1 MKYLQKLEG
10 LEGKVLHKNS
20 VIYYTGEEVTVLDTL
35 SSIGIITS
43 QKKPETYNIKDIKQV
58 YQYFCIIGA
67 VMSKNDK
74 GMYTIWNTNKDEQNY
89 WDYKS
94 DNISDISDQ
103 YGEVIG
109 ICVGKGLW
117 ASPTW
122 SGLKNEYNWAYLN
135 TNLFNKYHAENIYGN
150 GWDGT
155 EHMFT
160 KHVDELS
167 TGKNETIWQKLL
179 NESTDDYY
187 LYIPSK
193 FEILRILEDL
203 CDKDHNPE
211 QAGGTSGHT
220 FNKNIGKLFNI
231 QSSKLYITSSQYASA
246 SDYVKYI
253 YCADLSNISFKS
265 TTKNTKLL
273 SIALI
278 HFK

>member
-1 MKYLQKLEG
+1 MKYLQKLDG
-10 LEGKVLHKNS
+10 LEGKVIHKNS

-35 SSIGIITS
+35 SSIGIITE
-43 QKKPETYNIKDIKQV
+43 QKKPMTYNRDEIKQI

-67 VMSKNDK
+67 IMSKNDK
-74 GMYTIWNTNKDEQNY
+74 GMYTIWNTNENEQNY
-89 WDYKS
+89 WNPKS
-94 DNISDISDQ
+94 DVITDISDQ
-103 YGEVIG
+103 YGDIIG

-117 ASPTW
+117 ASPYW
-122 SGLKNEYNWAYLN
+122 SGLKNEYSWAFLN
-135 TNLFNKYHAENIYGN
+135 TNLFNTYHAENIYGN

-160 KHVDELS
+160 KHTNELS
-167 TGKNETIWQKLL
+167 VGKNQTIWQKLL

-203 CDKDHNPE
+203 CDKQHNPE
-211 QAGGTSGHT
+211 QTGGISAHT
-220 FNKNIGKLFNI
+220 FSKNLGKLFNI
-231 QSSKLYITSSQYASA
+231 QSTKLYSTSSQYAST
-246 SDYVKYI
+246 SEYVKYI

-265 TTKNTKLL
+265 TTKNTRLL

>member
-1 MKYLQKLEG
+1 MKYIQKLDG
-10 LEGKVLHKNS
+10 LEGKVIHKNS
-20 VIYYTGEEVTVLDTL
+20 VIYYTGEDVTVLDSL
-35 SSIGIITS
+35 SSIGIITE
-43 QKKPETYNIKDIKQV
+43 QKHPMAYNRDKIKQI

-67 VMSKNDK
+67 IMSKNDNDE
-74 GMYTIWNTNKDEQNY
+74 YTIWNTNENEQNY
-89 WDYKS
+89 WDPKS
-94 DNISDISDQ
+94 NVITDISDQ
-103 YGEVIG
+103 YGDIIG

-117 ASPTW
+117 ASPYW
-122 SGLKNEYNWAYLN
+122 SGLKNEYSWAFLN
-135 TNLFNKYHAENIYGN
+135 TNLYNTYHAENIYGN

-167 TGKNETIWQKLL
+167 LGKNQTIWQKLL

-203 CDKDHNPE
+203 CDKQHNPE
-211 QAGGTSGHT
+211 QAGGSSAHT

-231 QSSKLYITSSQYASA
+231 QSTALYSTSSQYASM
-246 SDYVKYI
+246 SEFVNYI
-253 YCADLSNISFKS
+253 YAGDISNISFKS